1 LNGMYLFRFTHAD
14 TLAVCPA
21 EKCDAGHVFKR
32 FFSNPLDGKGKAVL
46 MSLRHHNTN
55 SIMKK
60 IILITTLATFGVLQ
74 MASAGDITGVINF
87 KGAAPAEKE
96 LTPIKDDPNCA
107 AMYPGAA
114 PKTKFY
120 VVGANGELADVIVS
134 LKGMSGKSTGASA
147 APATLDQ
154 KGALYTPQIVAIQTG
169 QKLIVKNSDPVVHN
183 VHTKPTANPESNQVQ
198 MQGGADLTYA
208 FDKPEMFLK
217 FQCDVHPWMF
227 AWVSVFDHPYFA
239 VSGADGKFTIK
250 NVPAG
255 KYTLEATHRKLGTQ
269 TAEIE
274 VKADGAVQGFTF
286 EKK

>member
-1 LNGMYLFRFTHAD
+1 
-14 TLAVCPA
+14 
-21 EKCDAGHVFKR
+21 
-32 FFSNPLDGKGKAVL
+32 
-46 MSLRHHNTN
+46 
-55 SIMKK
+55 MKK
-60 IILITTLATFGVLQ
+60 SLLLIALGLFAAAQ
-74 MASAGDITGVINF
+74 IHAGDVTGAITF

-107 AMYPGAA
+107 ALYPAGL

-134 LKGMSGKSTGASA
+134 LKGISSKSTGASA

-154 KGALYTPQIVAIQTG
+154 KGALYVPQIIAIQTG
-169 QKLIVKNSDPVVHN
+169 QKLIVKNSDQLVHN
-183 VHTKPTANPESNQVQ
+183 VHTQPAANPESNQVQ
-198 MQGGADLTYA
+198 MGGGPDLTYT

-217 FQCDVHPWMF
+217 FKCDVHPWMF

-255 KYTLEATHRKLGTQ
+255 KYTLEAAHRKLGAQ

-274 VKADGAVQGFTF
+274 VKADGATQSFAF